1 MTCSLIQDQDLRRGC
16 CSVAN
21 ISPGVDLVV
30 LGARGKLS
38 QSNFTLIEN
47 VGSAQWTYICVTS
60 GQGGAHFICFI
71 KLLLDS

>member
-1 MTCSLIQDQDLRRGC
+1 MLSD
-16 CSVAN
+16 
-21 ISPGVDLVV
+21 PGSGSETWLLLSRVDLVV

-38 QSNFTLIEN
+38 QPNFTLIEN